1 MNLSRRSLLSGLI
14 AAPAVILTP
23 KLLMP
28 VRSWAEPLSFDPIP
42 LKRGS
47 IAHELINGRP
57 LWGRFVDVKTGRV
70 LQRERITWRA
80 RRGDDHVAVADD
92 MIYNAAT
99 PATVVPEIV
108 SDAGEVLFRYGD
120 QRVTLNT
127 DETVTLAQPLLFG

>member
-47 IAHELINGRP
+47 IAQEIIAGRP
-57 LWGRFVDVKTGRV
+57 LWGRFVDVNTGRV
-70 LQRERITWRA
+70 LHKERITWQS
-80 RRGDDHVAVADD
+80 RGEDHLVTANDLR
-92 MIYNAAT
+92 YQAAAA
-99 PATVVPEIV
+99 ATVVPEIV
-108 SDAGEVLFRYGD
+108 SDAGDVLYRYGSERLSMNAHD
-120 QRVTLNT
+120 TVTLNK
-127 DETVTLAQPLLFG
+127 PLTFG